1 MLNGID
7 YYPKKKKRK
16 KLIIFLLFLFVAL
29 AYSVWTYIISQRP
42 SEVHSTLIVIS
53 VPESEEET
61 DEVIVESVQNT
72 PAEAESGNSENL
84 DEVIQTYEASSY
96 N

>member
-1 MLNGID
+1 
-7 YYPKKKKRK
+7 
-16 KLIIFLLFLFVAL
+16 
-29 AYSVWTYIISQRP
+29 
-42 SEVHSTLIVIS
+42 LIVIS

-72 PAEAESGNSENL
+72 PAEAESGNIENL

>member
-16 KLIIFLLFLFVAL
+16 KLIIFFIFLFVAL
-29 AYSVWTYIISQRP
+29 AYGVWTYLISQRP
-42 SEVHSTLIVIS
+42 SEVQSMSIVIS